1 MVIGTKDRRIL
12 VKYIYFLLISIL
24 IVVALDLIFYFS
36 IRGANETTAIV
47 FACVTNVLFIYPL
60 AVVLAY
66 AFKKDDMV
74 RLDGDVLTFRTNTG
88 KVSVPLS
95 AIMHVGK
102 YPRTL
107 APSLVVDT
115 LTIVLKNNK
124 TYMVYPVTDL
134 DEVVTA
140 IRKEMY
146 RTLFE
151 NPLDT
156 LEK

>member
-1 MVIGTKDRRIL
+1 MVIGTKDRRFL
-12 VKYIYFLLISIL
+12 VKLMYFLLVSIL

-36 IRGANETTAIV
+36 IRGSNETTAIV
-47 FACVTNVLFIYPL
+47 FACVTNVLIIYPL

-74 RLDGDVLTFRTNTG
+74 RLDGGILTIRTNTG
-88 KVSVPLS
+88 KVLLPLTE
-95 AIMHVGK
+95 IMHVGK

-124 TYMVYPVTDL
+124 TYMVYPLTNVD
-134 DEVVTA
+134 DVVTA
-140 IRKEMY
+140 IRKELY
-146 RTLFE
+146 KDLVQHPE
-151 NPLDT
+151 DAI
-156 LEK
+156 EK